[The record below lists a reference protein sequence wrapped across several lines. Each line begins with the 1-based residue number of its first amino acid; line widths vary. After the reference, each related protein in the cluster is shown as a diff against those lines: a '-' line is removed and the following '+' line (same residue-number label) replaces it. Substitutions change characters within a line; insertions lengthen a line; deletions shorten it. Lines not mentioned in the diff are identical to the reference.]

1 MYKIDRPLAF
11 ARPMCFAQLI
21 CAAKDIRPF
30 NRRVNQNT
38 IAQIFIDLLKCET
51 KLRYRHVAARRH
63 IPQGVAHFGAM
74 KRRKEEWKMR
84 FGEERARHRPM
95 SISMMQR
102 DEK

>member
-1 MYKIDRPLAF
+1 
-11 ARPMCFAQLI
+11 
-21 CAAKDIRPF
+21 
-30 NRRVNQNT
+30 
-38 IAQIFIDLLKCET
+38 
-51 KLRYRHVAARRH
+51 
-63 IPQGVAHFGAM
+63 M